1 MQEFTK
7 TIKLKL
13 NVTQDQIALFKE
25 MTEQYRKACN
35 FVSQYVFSHDYE
47 LNSNILQKALYTD
60 VRSSFGLKS
69 QLAQSS
75 FKTVTARYKTVQ
87 TQLSKNPFKYK
98 DENDEWQTIPKT
110 LEWLWK
116 PVVFYRPQ
124 ADLVRN
130 RDYSFLEDGKI
141 LSLNTLQ
148 KRVKCTFEG
157 EFYSEY
163 LDGSWNLGTGKL
175 VELNGLWYL
184 HIPVS
189 KEIEEFQK
197 ENVKHVVGI
206 DRGLRFLATVYD
218 EKGKTQFISGKEIMR
233 KRDKFAQI
241 RERLQKK
248 HTWSA
253 KRALKRISGRENR
266 WMSDINHQIS
276 KTLVAKYG
284 KDTLFVL
291 EDLTGVSFDD
301 NLDGK
306 SKQSKRQLRSWAFY
320 QLEQFLDYKARFA
333 GSAVVT
339 VPANY
344 TSQRCPKCG
353 GIHKEYRHHNTHE
366 YICENCGYRANDD
379 LTGAKN
385 IYLLGTMYVSG
396 VEKPRFKKTNSVE
409 N

>member
-1 MQEFTK
+1 MPEFTK

-13 NVTQDQIALFKE
+13 NVTQNQIVLFKE

-47 LNSNILQKALYTD
+47 LNSNVLQKALYTK

-69 QLAQSS
+69 QLAQST

-157 EFYSEY
+157 DFYSEY

-175 VELNGLWYL
+175 VE
-184 HIPVS
+184 PDS
-189 KEIEEFQK
+189 KCIADAIDTMYAT
-197 ENVKHVVGI
+197 ENRIV
-206 DRGLRFLATVYD
+206 
-218 EKGKTQFISGKEIMR
+218 EMS
-233 KRDKFAQI
+233 
-241 RERLQKK
+241 
-248 HTWSA
+248 
-253 KRALKRISGRENR
+253 KRAKEFADYELTWAHSAELL
-266 WMSDINHQIS
+266 INFV
-276 KTLVAKYG
+276 KTIV
-284 KDTLFVL
+284 
-291 EDLTGVSFDD
+291 
-301 NLDGK
+301 
-306 SKQSKRQLRSWAFY
+306 
-320 QLEQFLDYKARFA
+320 
-333 GSAVVT
+333 
-339 VPANY
+339 
-344 TSQRCPKCG
+344 
-353 GIHKEYRHHNTHE
+353 
-366 YICENCGYRANDD
+366 
-379 LTGAKN
+379 
-385 IYLLGTMYVSG
+385 
-396 VEKPRFKKTNSVE
+396 
-409 N
+409 